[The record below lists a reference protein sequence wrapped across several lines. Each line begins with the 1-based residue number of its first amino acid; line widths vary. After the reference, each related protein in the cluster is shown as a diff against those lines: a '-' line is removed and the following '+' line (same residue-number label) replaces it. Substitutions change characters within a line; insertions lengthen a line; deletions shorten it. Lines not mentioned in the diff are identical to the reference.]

1 MVALRNLVSAHIV
14 DEYPPLADIRGS
26 YVAQVHFLF
35 CVTQICIFF
44 LDQKYTNLYTQIFLF
59 TKKISSLCAH
69 RRAPQPPPL
78 SVRAHDSASSDVQGD
93 SVAGRRLGSWQRRRL
108 VRRRRSRRKRRRRR
122 RRSGKQAGA
131 AETTA
136 SSICSTP
143 GVVSSPLRAMTVT
156 GEETKNT
163 KGAKFIKC
171 LIFSCK
177 RDQ

>member
-108 VRRRRSRRKRRRRR
+108 VRRR
-122 RRSGKQAGA
+122 SGKQLEPQKQPQARGA
-131 AETTA
+131 
-136 SSICSTP
+136 
-143 GVVSSPLRAMTVT
+143 VVSSRVRAMTVT
-156 GEETKNT
+156 ASAE
-163 KGAKFIKC
+163 
-171 LIFSCK
+171 
-177 RDQ
+177 

>member
-1 MVALRNLVSAHIV
+1 MVALRNLVSANIV

-26 YVAQVHFLF
+26 YVAQVRFLF
-35 CVTQICIFF
+35 CV
-44 LDQKYTNLYTQIFLF
+44 YANLCTH
-59 TKKISSLCAH
+59 KKISSLCAH

-108 VRRRRSRRKRRRRR
+108 VRRRWRWRKRRRRR